1 MKQLMGFVML
11 QLAAAL
17 FAYKRITEA
26 KHQTDALRSY
36 REMLEHL
43 RGLLESD
50 GSPMPALLE
59 TLLKCC
65 CGEAEQF
72 VSSLNA
78 EMDHLGQLPFREL
91 WRRALSENAP
101 ALEEEAKQELD
112 ALGSVLGRYDL
123 KTQMDSIDACRRI
136 LRQRLEERQNMQM
149 QDTRVT
155 LGLSLSASLLLGI
168 LLI

>member
-17 FAYKRITEA
+17 FAYKRVTEA
-26 KHQTDALRSY
+26 RHQTDALRSFG
-36 REMLEHL
+36 EMLDHL

-59 TLLKCC
+59 ALLQNCS
-65 CGEAEQF
+65 GEAECF
-72 VSSLNA
+72 ICTLSAS
-78 EMDHLGQLPFREL
+78 MDYLGQLSFQSL
-91 WRRALSENAP
+91 WRQALSESTSDLN
-101 ALEEEAKQELD
+101 EEAKQELD